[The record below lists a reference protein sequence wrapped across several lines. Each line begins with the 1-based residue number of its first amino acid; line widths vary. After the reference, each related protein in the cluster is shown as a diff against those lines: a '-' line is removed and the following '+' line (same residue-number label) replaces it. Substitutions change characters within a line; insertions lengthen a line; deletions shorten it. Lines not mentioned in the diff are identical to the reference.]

1 MVFYTKNGC
10 PLCDEARDLL
20 DYLRDEFSL
29 TIREIDIATDIT
41 LYERYKN
48 TVPVV
53 VVDSKF
59 TLEGRIEEDE
69 LRSYLNKA
77 AR

>member
-1 MVFYTKNGC
+1 MFYTKNGC

-20 DYLRDEFSL
+20 DYLGDEFSFTL
-29 TIREIDIATDIT
+29 QEIDITTDIA

-48 TVPVV
+48 TIPVV

-59 TLEGRIEEDE
+59 TVEGRIEEEE